1 MVKTEIQSVES
12 SATPSS
18 SSSILSMEVSAAQ
31 HNLGRSNR
39 GATQPVLIKQSNLNL
54 SDMASM
60 NPDAIRSRN
69 LLLSLAEMRECTR
82 LNDWQSPVG
91 PVVGTRVEDSKL
103 FEAYGGTS
111 ACFCDWLSDSANLY
125 VTDLRMTFATEV
137 ACRDYHEQALSSN
150 AEIKIARP
158 DGKSVIQMVE
168 LETQSGDTSALSL
181 VGSFCHVFCGPTQ
194 EARSLLSSVL
204 TKSESSSGS
213 QILSQRIEKAMHLVY
228 LFCVDR
234 VVCKLCVT
242 AFNGLIPFGYAFALA
257 KGCFTRMNWWQSAVK
272 LEGIS
277 TVKTEHKPSLR
288 EILKRR
294 AMERL
299 VSDHEVTTPQS
310 SSVHEEETNR
320 KSSVHLKEPEKELF
334 FKLSL
339 FVAAL
344 GKGRLIQG
352 SSICS
357 KSFERLET
365 LCAKVPKDQV
375 IAIDLPA
382 SGRTVSEQVNLKLRL
397 FVSRSED
404 AKAVQSYINAHSKQ
418 RPAPFVVLFE
428 NLPVAVRYHESLLA
442 GRRDLSPAV
451 ADRLRKQA
459 KSRAVRFV
467 RRVLGDAVRRLSVR
481 ELLGNRGPNAL
492 TALLA
497 SMLPEHL
504 SALPTGGQK
513 CLLLTSDDEPLLKPV
528 GAVGQLQSDSKPS
541 VKKEFSRSWL
551 LDDVE
556 GVDGLMALCQ
566 SPPAS
571 RTADWSEDAQ
581 SCLGGLVLRSGRRRR
596 GVPDE
601 WAEGNDEESM
611 RHLSDEISTP
621 ETTNGKRQC
630 LV

>member
-1 MVKTEIQSVES
+1 LISPQSTDA
-12 SATPSS
+12 SALHKNVWTD
-18 SSSILSMEVSAAQ
+18 
-31 HNLGRSNR
+31 G
-39 GATQPVLIKQSNLNL
+39 GATQLALIKQSPFN
-54 SDMASM
+54 SGDKASTGM

-69 LLLSLAEMRECTR
+69 LLLSLAEMRECTG
-82 LNDWQSPVG
+82 LNDWHSPVG
-91 PVVGTRVEDSKL
+91 PVVGTLVEDSNL
-103 FEAYGGTS
+103 FETYGGTS

-125 VTDLRMTFATEV
+125 VTDLRMTFATDV
-137 ACRDYHEQALSSN
+137 ACKDYHEQALPSN

-168 LETQSGDTSALSL
+168 LETQSGDTAALSL
-181 VGSFCHVFCGPTQ
+181 VGSCCHVFCGPTQ

-204 TKSESSSGS
+204 TKAESSSGS
-213 QILSQRIEKAMHLVY
+213 QLMSQRIEKAMHLVY
-228 LFCVDR
+228 LFRVDR

-277 TVKTEHKPSLR
+277 TMKTEHKPSLR

-299 VSDHEVTTPQS
+299 ASVHEVTTHQS
-310 SSVHEEETNR
+310 SVAREEGTSR
-320 KSSVHLKEPEKELF
+320 KPPIYHRESEKELF

-365 LCAKVPKDQV
+365 LCAKVPKDQI
-375 IAIDLPA
+375 IAVDLPA

-404 AKAVQSYINAHSKQ
+404 AKAVQGYINAHSKQ
-418 RPAPFVVLFE
+418 RPSPFIVLFE
-428 NLPVAVRYHESLLA
+428 NLPVAVRYNESLLA

-467 RRVLGDAVRRLSVR
+467 RRILGDAVRKLSVR

-528 GAVGQLQSDSKPS
+528 VGAVGQLQSDSKPS
-541 VKKEFSRSWL
+541 VKAEFSKSWL

-571 RTADWSEDAQ
+571 RIADWSQDAQ
-581 SCLGGLVLRSGRRRR
+581 SCMGGLVLRSGRRRR

-601 WAEGNDEESM
+601 WAEGNDEETT
-611 RHLSDEISTP
+611 RHLSDESFSP

>member
-1 MVKTEIQSVES
+1 VES
-12 SATPSS
+12 SSTQLNS
-18 SSSILSMEVSAAQ
+18 
-31 HNLGRSNR
+31 GW
-39 GATQPVLIKQSNLNL
+39 GATQPAPIKQSQLKL
-54 SDMASM
+54 SDMARM
-60 NPDAIRSRN
+60 NPDAVRSRG
-69 LLLSLAEMRECTR
+69 LLLTLAEMRECTR
-82 LNDWQSPVG
+82 LTDWQSPVG
-91 PVVGTRVEDSKL
+91 PVVGTLVDDSKL
-103 FEAYGGTS
+103 FESYGGTC
-111 ACFCDWLSDSANLY
+111 AGFCDWLSDSANLY

-137 ACRDYHEQALSSN
+137 SCTDYHEQALSSN
-150 AEIKIARP
+150 AEIQIARP

-181 VGSFCHVFCGPTQ
+181 VGSSCHVFVGPTQ
-194 EARSLLSSVL
+194 EARSILSSVL
-204 TKSESSSGS
+204 TKSDSSSGS
-213 QILSQRIEKAMHLVY
+213 QMMSQRIEKAMHLVY
-228 LFCVDR
+228 LFRVDR

-257 KGCFTRMNWWQSAVK
+257 KGCFTRMNWWQSAIQV
-272 LEGIS
+272 EGMS
-277 TVKTEHKPSLR
+277 TVKTENKPTLR
-288 EILKRR
+288 EILKKR
-294 AMERL
+294 AMERIA
-299 VSDHEVTTPQS
+299 SEHEVKTLQTGS
-310 SSVHEEETNR
+310 ANEERSNPKPTINHR
-320 KSSVHLKEPEKELF
+320 GTDKELF

-344 GKGRLIQG
+344 GTGRLIPG
-352 SSICS
+352 SSLCS

-375 IAIDLPA
+375 IAVDFPA
-382 SGRTVSEQVNLKLRL
+382 SGRTVPEQVNLKLRL

-404 AKAVQSYINAHSKQ
+404 AKAVQSYINAHAKQ

-428 NLPVAVRYHESLLA
+428 NLPVAVRYNESLLA

-467 RRVLGDAVRRLSVR
+467 RRVLGDAVRKLSVR

-497 SMLPEHL
+497 SMLPERL

-528 GAVGQLQSDSKPS
+528 GAVGQNQSDSKPC
-541 VKKEFSRSWL
+541 VKKEFSRSCL

-571 RTADWSEDAQ
+571 RTADWSGDAQ
-581 SCLGGLVLRSGRRRR
+581 LCLGGLVLRSGRRRR

-601 WAEGNDEESM
+601 WAEGNDEETM
-611 RHLSDEISTP
+611 RQLGDEHLTLES
-621 ETTNGKRQC
+621 TNGKRQC

>member
-1 MVKTEIQSVES
+1 M
-12 SATPSS
+12 
-18 SSSILSMEVSAAQ
+18 
-31 HNLGRSNR
+31 
-39 GATQPVLIKQSNLNL
+39 
-54 SDMASM
+54 SDSPSM
-60 NPDAIRSRN
+60 NPDARRSPN
-69 LLLSLAEMRECTR
+69 LLLTLAEMRECTR
-82 LNDWQSPVG
+82 LTDWQSPAG
-91 PVVGTRVEDSKL
+91 PVVGTLVDDSKL
-103 FEAYGGTS
+103 FESFGGTS

-137 ACRDYHEQALSSN
+137 SCREYHEQALPSN
-150 AEIKIARP
+150 AEIKIASP
-158 DGKSVIQMVE
+158 DGNSVVQMVE
-168 LETQSGDTSALSL
+168 LETQSSDPSALSL
-181 VGSFCHVFCGPTQ
+181 VGSCCHVFCGPTQ

-213 QILSQRIEKAMHLVY
+213 QMMSQRIEKAMHLVY
-228 LFCVDR
+228 LFRVDR

-257 KGCFTRMNWWQSAVK
+257 KSCFTRMNWWQSAVK

-277 TVKTEHKPSLR
+277 VVKTEYKPSLR
-288 EILKRR
+288 EVLKRR

-299 VSDHEVTTPQS
+299 ASAQQVTSVQS
-310 SSVHEEETNR
+310 KAANDEGTNR
-320 KSSVHLKEPEKELF
+320 RLTGNHSEPEKELF

-352 SSICS
+352 SSICT
-357 KSFERLET
+357 KSFERLEA
-365 LCAKVPKDQV
+365 LCSKVPKDQV
-375 IAIDLPA
+375 IAVEFPA

-404 AKAVQSYINAHSKQ
+404 AKAVQSYITAHSKQ

-428 NLPVAVRYHESLLA
+428 NLPVAVRYNESLLA

-492 TALLA
+492 TTLLA

-504 SALPTGGQK
+504 SALPSGGQK
-513 CLLLTSDDEPLLKPV
+513 CLLLTSDDEPLQKPAGPV
-528 GAVGQLQSDSKPS
+528 GQVQSDSKPF

-571 RTADWSEDAQ
+571 GRADWSGDPQ
-581 SCLGGLVLRSGRRRR
+581 GGLGGLVLRSGRRQR

-601 WAEGNDEESM
+601 WAEGNDEETI
-611 RHLSDEISTP
+611 RHLSNESSASLESP
-621 ETTNGKRQC
+621 NGKRQC